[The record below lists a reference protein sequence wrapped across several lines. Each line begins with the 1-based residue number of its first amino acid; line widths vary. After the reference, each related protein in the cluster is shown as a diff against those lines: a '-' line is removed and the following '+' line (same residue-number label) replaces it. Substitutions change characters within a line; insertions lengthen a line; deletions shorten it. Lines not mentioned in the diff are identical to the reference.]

1 MEQNKKMYGEIF
13 KEREYRKLI
22 FATVINRFGDS
33 VDAIAFTWLVYQ
45 ITHSAAWSAIVFALN
60 TLPNVVVQPFAG
72 AIVEKMNK
80 KHVIIATHLLRA
92 VIITL
97 FALLYRAGLVNALV
111 MAIFTLVITTV
122 ESFNLPATSAFT
134 IQVVKKEHMTCGM
147 SLNSMLG
154 GAASLAGTG
163 AAGVIIATAG
173 VFAAMM
179 IDVVTFAVAAVLI
192 SAMKAGRAK
201 VTEVAR
207 NEASKTTSEAGETEN
222 KEQSKI
228 EFFLDG
234 FRYVASS
241 RVICNYGL
249 LAVALNFMLIPI
261 NALQAPIAGE
271 IFKMGGE
278 ILSIAGVFAAI
289 GGIAGSA
296 LVPILSQKLS
306 PLKMIMLG
314 TSLLGAGMLGIA
326 LGGVFVGNNIAC
338 YVDVA
343 ASFFI
348 MMVAASIIGG
358 TINIQFM
365 KNADPKY
372 IARAAAVMGACGTA
386 CMPVGSLLLSAVIT
400 KISTEVILVLC
411 VIFAIAIL
419 AILVFVKPQME
430 IEEGSLGI
438 KDEKVSAGLG
448 HQAGILG
455 NSIAEMKAL

>member
-1 MEQNKKMYGEIF
+1 MEQNRKMYGEII

-72 AIVEKMNK
+72 AIVEKMDK
-80 KHVIIATHLLRA
+80 KHVIVATHLFRA

-134 IQVVKKEHMTCGM
+134 MQVVKKEHMTCGM
-147 SLNSMLG
+147 SLNSMLSS
-154 GAASLAGTG
+154 AASLAGTG

-173 VFAAMM
+173 VSTAMM
-179 IDVVTFAVAAVLI
+179 IDVVTFAVAAALI
-192 SAMKAGRAK
+192 GAMKAGRAK
-201 VTEVAR
+201 VTEAAQ
-207 NEASKTTSEAGETEN
+207 NEASKITSATGETEN
-222 KEQSKI
+222 KIEQSKI

-261 NALQAPIAGE
+261 NALQAPIASE

-278 ILSIAGVFAAI
+278 ILSIAGAFAAI

-296 LVPILSQKLS
+296 LVPVLSQKLS

-314 TSLLGAGMLGIA
+314 TSLLGAGMLGMA
-326 LGGVFVGNNIAC
+326 CGGVFVGNNIAC

-348 MMVAASIIGG
+348 MMVAASTIGG

-372 IARAAAVMGACGTA
+372 IARAAAVMGACGEA
-386 CMPVGSLLLSAVIT
+386 CMPVGSLLLSAVVT
-400 KISTEVILVLC
+400 KVSTEAILVFC

-419 AILVFVKPQME
+419 AILVFAKPQME

-438 KDEKVSAGLG
+438 KNEKVSASLG
-448 HQAGILG
+448 
-455 NSIAEMKAL
+455 

>member
-1 MEQNKKMYGEIF
+1 MEQNRKRYGEII

-80 KHVIIATHLLRA
+80 KHVIVATHLLRA

-97 FALLYRAGLVNALV
+97 FVLLYRAGLVNALV

-134 IQVVKKEHMTCGM
+134 MQVVKKEHMTCGM
-147 SLNSMLG
+147 SLNSMLSS
-154 GAASLAGTG
+154 AASLAGTG

-173 VFAAMM
+173 VTTAMM
-179 IDVVTFAVAAVLI
+179 IDVVTFGVAAVLI

-201 VTEVAR
+201 VTEAAQ
-207 NEASKTTSEAGETEN
+207 NEASKTTSEAGKTEN
-222 KEQSKI
+222 KKEQSKI

-261 NALQAPIAGE
+261 NALQAPIASE

-278 ILSIAGVFAAI
+278 ILSIAGAFAAI

-296 LVPILSQKLS
+296 FVPVLSQKLS
-306 PLKMIMLG
+306 PLKMIMFG
-314 TSLLGAGMLGIA
+314 TSLLGAGMLGMA
-326 LGGVFVGNNIAC
+326 CGGVFVGNNIAC

-386 CMPVGSLLLSAVIT
+386 CMPLGSLLLSAVVT
-400 KISTEVILVLC
+400 KVSTGAILVFC

-438 KDEKVSAGLG
+438 KNEKVSASLG
-448 HQAGILG
+448 
-455 NSIAEMKAL
+455 

>member
-1 MEQNKKMYGEIF
+1 MEQNRKMYGEII
-13 KEREYRKLI
+13 KEHEYRKLI

-80 KHVIIATHLLRA
+80 KHVIVATHLLRA
-92 VIITL
+92 VIIIL
-97 FALLYRAGLVNALV
+97 FVLLYRAGLVNALV

-134 IQVVKKEHMTCGM
+134 MQVVKKEHMTCGM
-147 SLNSMLG
+147 SLNSMLSS
-154 GAASLAGTG
+154 AASLAGTG
-163 AAGVIIATAG
+163 AAGVIIAIAG
-173 VFAAMM
+173 VSTAMM
-179 IDVVTFAVAAVLI
+179 IDVVTFAVAAALI
-192 SAMKAGRAK
+192 SAMKARSVAI
-201 VTEVAR
+201 TEAAQ
-207 NEASKTTSEAGETEN
+207 NEASKTTSATGETEN
-222 KEQSKI
+222 KIEQSKI

-261 NALQAPIAGE
+261 NALQAPIASE
-271 IFKMGGE
+271 IFRMGGE
-278 ILSIAGVFAAI
+278 ILSIAGAFAAI

-296 LVPILSQKLS
+296 FVPVLSQKLS
-306 PLKMIMLG
+306 PLKMIMFG
-314 TSLLGAGMLGIA
+314 TSLLAAGMLGMA
-326 LGGVFVGNNIAC
+326 CGGVFAGNNIAC

-386 CMPVGSLLLSAVIT
+386 CMPVGSLLLSAVVT
-400 KISTEVILVLC
+400 KVSTEVILVFC

-430 IEEGSLGI
+430 LEEGSLGI
-438 KDEKVSAGLG
+438 KNEKVSANLV
-448 HQAGILG
+448 
-455 NSIAEMKAL
+455 

>member
-1 MEQNKKMYGEIF
+1 MEQNRKMYGEII

-80 KHVIIATHLLRA
+80 KHVIVATHLLRA

-97 FALLYRAGLVNALV
+97 FVLLYRAGLVNALV

-147 SLNSMLG
+147 SLNSMLSS
-154 GAASLAGTG
+154 AASLAGTG

-173 VFAAMM
+173 VSTAMM
-179 IDVVTFAVAAVLI
+179 IDVVTFGVAAVLI

-201 VTEVAR
+201 VTETAQ
-207 NEASKTTSEAGETEN
+207 NEASKTTSEAGEKEN
-222 KEQSKI
+222 KKEQSKI

-261 NALQAPIAGE
+261 NALQAPIASE

-278 ILSIAGVFAAI
+278 ILSIAGAFAAI

-296 LVPILSQKLS
+296 FVPVLSQKLS
-306 PLKMIMLG
+306 PLKMIMFG
-314 TSLLGAGMLGIA
+314 TSLLGAGMLGMA
-326 LGGVFVGNNIAC
+326 CGGVFVGNNIAC

-386 CMPVGSLLLSAVIT
+386 CMPVGSFLLSAVVT
-400 KISTEVILVLC
+400 KVSTEAILVFC

-419 AILVFVKPQME
+419 AILVFAKPQME

-438 KDEKVSAGLG
+438 KNEKVSASLG
-448 HQAGILG
+448 
-455 NSIAEMKAL
+455 

>member
-1 MEQNKKMYGEIF
+1 MKTCKEASDMEQNRKMYGEII

-72 AIVEKMNK
+72 AFVEKMDK
-80 KHVIIATHLLRA
+80 KHVIVATHLLRA

-97 FALLYRAGLVNALV
+97 FVLLYRAGLVNALV

-134 IQVVKKEHMTCGM
+134 MQVVKKEHMTCGM
-147 SLNSMLG
+147 SLNSMLSS
-154 GAASLAGTG
+154 AASLAGTG

-173 VFAAMM
+173 VSTAMM
-179 IDVVTFAVAAVLI
+179 IDVVTFAVAAALI
-192 SAMKAGRAK
+192 GAMKAGRAK
-201 VTEVAR
+201 VTEAAQ
-207 NEASKTTSEAGETEN
+207 NEASKTTSESRETEN
-222 KEQSKI
+222 KIEQSKI

-234 FRYVASS
+234 FRYVANS

-261 NALQAPIAGE
+261 NALQAPIASE

-278 ILSIAGVFAAI
+278 ILSIAGAFAAI

-296 LVPILSQKLS
+296 LVPVLSQKLS

-314 TSLLGAGMLGIA
+314 TSILGAGMLGMA
-326 LGGVFVGNNIAC
+326 CGGVFAGNNIAC

-348 MMVAASIIGG
+348 MMVAASTIGG

-372 IARAAAVMGACGTA
+372 IARAAAVMGACGEA
-386 CMPVGSLLLSAVIT
+386 CMPVGSLLLSAVVT
-400 KISTEVILVLC
+400 KVSTEVILVFC
-411 VIFAIAIL
+411 MIFAIAIL
-419 AILVFVKPQME
+419 AILVFAKPQME

-438 KDEKVSAGLG
+438 KNEKVSASLG
-448 HQAGILG
+448 
-455 NSIAEMKAL
+455 

>member
-1 MEQNKKMYGEIF
+1 MEQNRKMYGEII
-13 KEREYRKLI
+13 KEHEYRKLI

-80 KHVIIATHLLRA
+80 KHVIVATHLLRA

-134 IQVVKKEHMTCGM
+134 MQVVKKEHMTCGM
-147 SLNSMLG
+147 SLNSMLSS
-154 GAASLAGTG
+154 AASLAGTG

-173 VFAAMM
+173 VSAAMM
-179 IDVVTFAVAAVLI
+179 IDVVTFGVAAVLI
-192 SAMKAGRAK
+192 SAMKAGR
-201 VTEVAR
+201 VAINEAAQ

-222 KEQSKI
+222 KKEQSKI

-234 FRYVASS
+234 FRYVANS

-249 LAVALNFMLIPI
+249 LAVALNFILIPI
-261 NALQAPIAGE
+261 NALQAPIASE

-278 ILSIAGVFAAI
+278 ILSIAGAFAAI

-296 LVPILSQKLS
+296 FVPVLSQKLS
-306 PLKMIMLG
+306 PLKMIMFG
-314 TSLLGAGMLGIA
+314 TSLLGAGMLGMA
-326 LGGVFVGNNIAC
+326 CGGVFAGNNIAC

-386 CMPVGSLLLSAVIT
+386 CMPVGSLLLSAVVT
-400 KISTEVILVLC
+400 KVSTGAILVFC

-438 KDEKVSAGLG
+438 KNEKVSASLG
-448 HQAGILG
+448 
-455 NSIAEMKAL
+455 

>member
-1 MEQNKKMYGEIF
+1 MEQNRKMYGEII
-13 KEREYRKLI
+13 KEHEYRKLI

-134 IQVVKKEHMTCGM
+134 MQVVKKEHMTCGM
-147 SLNSMLG
+147 SLNSMLSS
-154 GAASLAGTG
+154 AASLAGTG

-173 VFAAMM
+173 VSTAMM
-179 IDVVTFAVAAVLI
+179 IDVVTFAVAAALI
-192 SAMKAGRAK
+192 GAMKAGRVAI
-201 VTEVAR
+201 TEAEQ
-207 NEASKTTSEAGETEN
+207 NEASKTTSATGETEN
-222 KEQSKI
+222 KIEQSKI

-261 NALQAPIAGE
+261 NALQAPIASE
-271 IFKMGGE
+271 IFRMGGE
-278 ILSIAGVFAAI
+278 ILSIAGAFAAI

-296 LVPILSQKLS
+296 FVPVLSQKLS
-306 PLKMIMLG
+306 PLKMIMFG
-314 TSLLGAGMLGIA
+314 TSLLAAGMLGMA
-326 LGGVFVGNNIAC
+326 CGGVFAGNNIAC

-386 CMPVGSLLLSAVIT
+386 CMPVGSLLLSAVVT
-400 KISTEVILVLC
+400 KVSTEVILVFC
-411 VIFAIAIL
+411 VIFTIAIL

-438 KDEKVSAGLG
+438 KNEKVSASLG
-448 HQAGILG
+448 
-455 NSIAEMKAL
+455 

>member
-1 MEQNKKMYGEIF
+1 MYGEII

-72 AIVEKMNK
+72 AIVEKMDK
-80 KHVIIATHLLRA
+80 KHVIVATHLLRA
-92 VIITL
+92 VIITS

-111 MAIFTLVITTV
+111 MVIFTLVITTV

-147 SLNSMLG
+147 SLNSMLSS
-154 GAASLAGTG
+154 AASLAGTG
-163 AAGVIIATAG
+163 TAGVIIATAG
-173 VFAAMM
+173 VTTAMM
-179 IDVVTFAVAAVLI
+179 IDVVTFGVAAVLI
-192 SAMKAGRAK
+192 SAMKAGRVAI
-201 VTEVAR
+201 TEAAQ

-222 KEQSKI
+222 KKEQSKI

-234 FRYVASS
+234 FRYVANS

-261 NALQAPIAGE
+261 NALQAPIASE

-278 ILSIAGVFAAI
+278 ILSIAGAFAAI

-296 LVPILSQKLS
+296 LVPVLSQKLS

-314 TSLLGAGMLGIA
+314 TATLGAGMLGIVC
-326 LGGVFVGNNIAC
+326 GGFFVGNSIAC

-348 MMVAASIIGG
+348 IMVAASTIGG

-365 KNADPKY
+365 KNADPQY

-386 CMPVGSLLLSAVIT
+386 CMPVGSILLSAVVA
-400 KISTEVILVLC
+400 KVSTESILIFCVIYAAT
-411 VIFAIAIL
+411 IFAIL
-419 AILVFVKPQME
+419 ALAKPQME

-438 KDEKVSAGLG
+438 KSEKFSA
-448 HQAGILG
+448 
-455 NSIAEMKAL
+455 SIG

>member
-1 MEQNKKMYGEIF
+1 MEQNKKMYGEII

-72 AIVEKMNK
+72 AIVEKMDK
-80 KHVIIATHLLRA
+80 KHVIVATHLLRA

-147 SLNSMLG
+147 SLNSMLSS
-154 GAASLAGTG
+154 AASLAGTG

-173 VFAAMM
+173 VSAAMM
-179 IDVVTFAVAAVLI
+179 IDVVTFGVAAVLI
-192 SAMKAGRAK
+192 SAMKAGRVAI
-201 VTEVAR
+201 TEAAQ
-207 NEASKTTSEAGETEN
+207 NEASKTTSKAGETEN
-222 KEQSKI
+222 KKEQSKI

-234 FRYVASS
+234 FRYVANS

-261 NALQAPIAGE
+261 NALQAPIASE

-278 ILSIAGVFAAI
+278 ILSIAGAFAAI

-296 LVPILSQKLS
+296 FVPVLSQKLS
-306 PLKMIMLG
+306 PLKMIMFG
-314 TSLLGAGMLGIA
+314 TSLLGAGMLGMA
-326 LGGVFVGNNIAC
+326 CGGVFVGNNIAC

-386 CMPVGSLLLSAVIT
+386 CMPVGSLLLSAVVT
-400 KISTEVILVLC
+400 KVSTGAILVFC

-438 KDEKVSAGLG
+438 KNEKVSASLG
-448 HQAGILG
+448 
-455 NSIAEMKAL
+455 

>member
-1 MEQNKKMYGEIF
+1 MEQNKKMYGEII

-45 ITHSAAWSAIVFALN
+45 ITHSAAWSAIIFALN

-72 AIVEKMNK
+72 AIVEKMDK
-80 KHVIIATHLLRA
+80 KHVIVATHLLRA
-92 VIITL
+92 VIITS

-111 MAIFTLVITTV
+111 MAIFTLLITTV

-134 IQVVKKEHMTCGM
+134 MQVVKKEHMTCGM
-147 SLNSMLG
+147 SLNSMLSS
-154 GAASLAGTG
+154 AASLAGTG

-173 VFAAMM
+173 VTTAMM
-179 IDVVTFAVAAVLI
+179 IDVVTFGVAAVLI
-192 SAMKAGRAK
+192 SAMKAGRVAI
-201 VTEVAR
+201 TEAAQ

-222 KEQSKI
+222 KKEQSKI

-234 FRYVASS
+234 FRYVANS

-261 NALQAPIAGE
+261 NALQAPIASE

-278 ILSIAGVFAAI
+278 ILSIAGAFAAI

-296 LVPILSQKLS
+296 LVPVLSQKLS

-314 TSLLGAGMLGIA
+314 TATLGAGMLGIA
-326 LGGVFVGNNIAC
+326 CGGFFVGNSIAC

-348 MMVAASIIGG
+348 MMVAASTIGG

-386 CMPVGSLLLSAVIT
+386 CMPVGSILLSAVVA
-400 KISTEVILVLC
+400 KVSTESILIFCVIYAAT
-411 VIFAIAIL
+411 IFAIL
-419 AILVFVKPQME
+419 ALVKPQME

-438 KDEKVSAGLG
+438 KGEKFSASLG
-448 HQAGILG
+448 
-455 NSIAEMKAL
+455 

>member
-1 MEQNKKMYGEIF
+1 MEQNKKMYGEII
-13 KEREYRKLI
+13 KECEYRKLI

-60 TLPNVVVQPFAG
+60 TLPNVVVQPFVG
-72 AIVEKMNK
+72 AIVEKMDK
-80 KHVIIATHLLRA
+80 KHVIVATHLLRA
-92 VIITL
+92 VIITS

-147 SLNSMLG
+147 SLNSMLSS
-154 GAASLAGTG
+154 AASLAGTG

-173 VFAAMM
+173 VTTAMM
-179 IDVVTFAVAAVLI
+179 IDVVTFGVAAVFI
-192 SAMKAGRAK
+192 SAMKAGRVAI
-201 VTEVAR
+201 TEAAQ

-222 KEQSKI
+222 KKEQSKI

-234 FRYVASS
+234 FRYVANS

-249 LAVALNFMLIPI
+249 LAVALNFMFIPI
-261 NALQAPIAGE
+261 NALQAPIASE

-278 ILSIAGVFAAI
+278 ILSIAGAFAAI
-289 GGIAGSA
+289 GGIAGSG
-296 LVPILSQKLS
+296 LVPVLSQKLS
-306 PLKMIMLG
+306 PLKMVMLG
-314 TSLLGAGMLGIA
+314 TLLLGAGMLGIA
-326 LGGVFVGNNIAC
+326 GGGIFVGNSIAC

-348 MMVAASIIGG
+348 MTVAASIIGG

-386 CMPVGSLLLSAVIT
+386 CMPVGSLLLSALVV
-400 KISTEVILVLC
+400 KVSTESILIFC
-411 VIFAIAIL
+411 VIFAASIL
-419 AILVFVKPQME
+419 AILVFAKPQME

-438 KDEKVSAGLG
+438 RNAKVSASLG
-448 HQAGILG
+448 
-455 NSIAEMKAL
+455 

>member
-1 MEQNKKMYGEIF
+1 MEQNKKMYGEII

-80 KHVIIATHLLRA
+80 KHVIVATHLLRA

-134 IQVVKKEHMTCGM
+134 MQVVKKEHMTCGM
-147 SLNSMLG
+147 SLNSMLSS
-154 GAASLAGTG
+154 AASLAGTG

-179 IDVVTFAVAAVLI
+179 IDVVTFGVAAVLI
-192 SAMKAGRAK
+192 SAMKAGRVK
-201 VTEVAR
+201 VTEAVQ

-222 KEQSKI
+222 KKEQSKI

-234 FRYVASS
+234 FRYVANS

-261 NALQAPIAGE
+261 NALQAPIASE

-278 ILSIAGVFAAI
+278 ILSIAGAFAAI

-296 LVPILSQKLS
+296 LVPVLSQKLS

-314 TSLLGAGMLGIA
+314 TSLLGAGMLGMA
-326 LGGVFVGNNIAC
+326 CGGVFVGNNIAC

-386 CMPVGSLLLSAVIT
+386 CMPVGSLLLSAVVT
-400 KISTEVILVLC
+400 KVSTGAILVFC

-438 KDEKVSAGLG
+438 KNEKVSASLG
-448 HQAGILG
+448 
-455 NSIAEMKAL
+455 

>member
-1 MEQNKKMYGEIF
+1 MEQNRKMYGEII

-72 AIVEKMNK
+72 AIVEKMDK
-80 KHVIIATHLLRA
+80 KHVIVATHLLRA

-111 MAIFTLVITTV
+111 MATFTLVITTV

-134 IQVVKKEHMTCGM
+134 MQVVKKEHMTCGM
-147 SLNSMLG
+147 SLNSMLSS
-154 GAASLAGTG
+154 AASLAGTG

-173 VFAAMM
+173 VTTAMM
-179 IDVVTFAVAAVLI
+179 IDVVTFGVAAVLI
-192 SAMKAGRAK
+192 SAMKAGRVAI
-201 VTEVAR
+201 TEAAQ
-207 NEASKTTSEAGETEN
+207 NEASKTTSEVGKTEN
-222 KEQSKI
+222 KKEQSKI

-234 FRYVASS
+234 FRYVANS

-261 NALQAPIAGE
+261 NALQAPIASE

-278 ILSIAGVFAAI
+278 ILSIAGAFAAI

-296 LVPILSQKLS
+296 LVPVLSQKLS

-314 TSLLGAGMLGIA
+314 TSLLGAGMLGMA
-326 LGGVFVGNNIAC
+326 CGGVFVGNNIAC

-343 ASFFI
+343 ASFFV

-386 CMPVGSLLLSAVIT
+386 CMPVGSLLLSAVVT
-400 KISTEVILVLC
+400 KVSTGAILVFC

-438 KDEKVSAGLG
+438 KNEKVSANLV
-448 HQAGILG
+448 
-455 NSIAEMKAL
+455 

>member
-1 MEQNKKMYGEIF
+1 MEQNRKMYGEII

-72 AIVEKMNK
+72 AIVEKMDK
-80 KHVIIATHLLRA
+80 KHVIVATHLLRA

-147 SLNSMLG
+147 SLNSMLSS
-154 GAASLAGTG
+154 AASLAGTG

-173 VFAAMM
+173 VTTAMM
-179 IDVVTFAVAAVLI
+179 IDVVTFGVAAVLI
-192 SAMKAGRAK
+192 SAMKAGRVAI
-201 VTEVAR
+201 TEAAQ

-222 KEQSKI
+222 KKEQSKI

-234 FRYVASS
+234 FRYVANS

-261 NALQAPIAGE
+261 NALQAPIASE

-278 ILSIAGVFAAI
+278 ILSIAGAFAAI

-296 LVPILSQKLS
+296 LVPVLSQKLS

-314 TSLLGAGMLGIA
+314 TSLLGAGMLGMA
-326 LGGVFVGNNIAC
+326 CGGVFVGNNIAC

-343 ASFFI
+343 ASFFV

-386 CMPVGSLLLSAVIT
+386 CMPVGSLLLSAVVT
-400 KISTEVILVLC
+400 KVSTGAILVFC

-438 KDEKVSAGLG
+438 KNEKVSASLG
-448 HQAGILG
+448 
-455 NSIAEMKAL
+455 

>member
-1 MEQNKKMYGEIF
+1 MKQNKKMYGEIF
-13 KEREYRKLI
+13 KESEYRKLI

-80 KHVIIATHLLRA
+80 KHVIVATHILRA

-97 FALLYRAGLVNALV
+97 FALLYKAGIANALI

-122 ESFNLPATSAFT
+122 ESFNLPATTAFT

-147 SLNSMLG
+147 SLNSMLSS
-154 GAASLAGTG
+154 AASLAGTG
-163 AAGVIIATAG
+163 AAGVIIATTG
-173 VFAAMM
+173 VTSAMM
-179 IDVVTFAVAAVLI
+179 IDVATFAVAAVLI
-192 SAMKAGRAK
+192 GAMKAGKAAQK
-201 VTEVAR
+201 ELEKTALQNEPQNASSQ
-207 NEASKTTSEAGETEN
+207 NEAPESAPEN
-222 KEQSKI
+222 KASANAKEQSKL

-234 FRYVASS
+234 FKYVASS

-261 NALQAPIAGE
+261 NALQAPIASE

-278 ILSIAGVFAAI
+278 ILSIAGAFAAI

-296 LVPILSQKLS
+296 LVPVLSQKLS

-314 TSLLGAGMLGIA
+314 TAMLGLGMLGIA
-326 LGGVFVGNNIAC
+326 CGGFFVGNSITC
-338 YVDVA
+338 YIDVA
-343 ASFFI
+343 VSFFI
-348 MMVAASIIGG
+348 MMVAASTIGG

-372 IARAAAVMGACGTA
+372 IARAAAVMGACSAA
-386 CMPVGSLLLSAVIT
+386 CMPVGSLLLSALVT
-400 KISTEVILVLC
+400 YVTTESILIFC
-411 VIFAIAIL
+411 VIFAAAVFAVL
-419 AILVFVKPQME
+419 ALAKPQME

-438 KDEKVSAGLG
+438 KNEKLSANVG
-448 HQAGILG
+448 
-455 NSIAEMKAL
+455 

>member
-1 MEQNKKMYGEIF
+1 MEQNRKMYGEII
-13 KEREYRKLI
+13 KEHEYRKLI

-33 VDAIAFTWLVYQ
+33 VEAIAFTWLVYQ

-80 KHVIIATHLLRA
+80 KYVIVATHLLRA

-134 IQVVKKEHMTCGM
+134 MQVVKKEHMTCGM
-147 SLNSMLG
+147 SLNSMLSS
-154 GAASLAGTG
+154 AASLAGTG
-163 AAGVIIATAG
+163 AAGMIIATAG
-173 VFAAMM
+173 VSTAMM
-179 IDVVTFAVAAVLI
+179 IDVVTFAVAAALI
-192 SAMKAGRAK
+192 GAMKAGRVAI
-201 VTEVAR
+201 TEAAQ
-207 NEASKTTSEAGETEN
+207 NEASKTTSATGETEN
-222 KEQSKI
+222 KIEQSKI

-261 NALQAPIAGE
+261 NALQAPIASE
-271 IFKMGGE
+271 IFRMGGE
-278 ILSIAGVFAAI
+278 ILSIAGAFAAI

-296 LVPILSQKLS
+296 FIPVLSQKLS
-306 PLKMIMLG
+306 PLKMIMFG
-314 TSLLGAGMLGIA
+314 TSLLATGMFCMA
-326 LGGVFVGNNIAC
+326 CGGVFAGNNIAC

-386 CMPVGSLLLSAVIT
+386 CMPVGSLLLSAVVT
-400 KISTEVILVLC
+400 KVSTEAILVFC
-411 VIFAIAIL
+411 VIFTIAIL
-419 AILVFVKPQME
+419 VILVFVKPQME
-430 IEEGSLGI
+430 LEEGSLGI
-438 KDEKVSAGLG
+438 KNEKVSA
-448 HQAGILG
+448 
-455 NSIAEMKAL
+455 NVV

>member
-1 MEQNKKMYGEIF
+1 MKTSKEASDMEQNKKMYGEIF

-45 ITHSAAWSAIVFALN
+45 ITHSAMWSAIVFALN

-80 KHVIIATHLLRA
+80 KHVIVATHLLRA
-92 VIITL
+92 VIITA
-97 FALLYRAGLVNALV
+97 FALLYRAGLVNAV
-111 MAIFTLVITTV
+111 IMAIFTLIITTV

-134 IQVVKKEHMTCGM
+134 MQVVKKEHMTCGM
-147 SLNSMLG
+147 SLNSMLSS
-154 GAASLAGTG
+154 AASLAGTG
-163 AAGVIIATAG
+163 AAGVIIATTG
-173 VFAAMM
+173 VSTAMM
-179 IDVVTFAVAAVLI
+179 IDVATFAIAAVLI
-192 SAMKAGRAK
+192 GALKAGRAAST
-201 VTEVAR
+201 TE
-207 NEASKTTSEAGETEN
+207 ETEGK
-222 KEQSKI
+222 KEQSKL

-234 FRYVASS
+234 FKYVASS

-261 NALQAPIAGE
+261 NALQAPIASE
-271 IFKMGGE
+271 IFNMGGE
-278 ILSIAGVFAAI
+278 ILSIAGAFAAI

-296 LVPILSQKLS
+296 LIPVLSQKLS

-326 LGGVFVGNNIAC
+326 CGGFFAGNVIAC

-348 MMVAASIIGG
+348 MMVAASTIGG

-386 CMPVGSLLLSAVIT
+386 CMPVGSFLLSALVARV
-400 KISTEVILVLC
+400 STESILIFC
-411 VIFAIAIL
+411 VIFAAAIFAVL
-419 AILVFVKPQME
+419 AVAKPQME
-430 IEEGSLGI
+430 IEEGSLGV
-438 KDEKVSAGLG
+438 KNEKLSASVG
-448 HQAGILG
+448 
-455 NSIAEMKAL
+455 

>member
-1 MEQNKKMYGEIF
+1 MEQNRKMYGEII
-13 KEREYRKLI
+13 KEHEYRKLI

-72 AIVEKMNK
+72 AIVEKMDK
-80 KHVIIATHLLRA
+80 KHVIVATHLLRA

-134 IQVVKKEHMTCGM
+134 MQVVKKEHMTCGM
-147 SLNSMLG
+147 SLNSMLSS
-154 GAASLAGTG
+154 AASLAGTG

-173 VFAAMM
+173 VTTAMM
-179 IDVVTFAVAAVLI
+179 IDVVTFAVAAALI
-192 SAMKAGRAK
+192 GAMKAGRVAI
-201 VTEVAR
+201 TEAAQ
-207 NEASKTTSEAGETEN
+207 NEVSKTTSEAGETEN
-222 KEQSKI
+222 KKEQNKI

-261 NALQAPIAGE
+261 NALQAPIASE

-278 ILSIAGVFAAI
+278 ILSIAGAFAAI

-296 LVPILSQKLS
+296 FVPVLSQKLS
-306 PLKMIMLG
+306 PLKMIMFG
-314 TSLLGAGMLGIA
+314 TSLLGAGMLGMA
-326 LGGVFVGNNIAC
+326 CGGVFVGNNIAC

-386 CMPVGSLLLSAVIT
+386 CMPVGSLLLSAVVT
-400 KISTEVILVLC
+400 KVSTGAILVFC

-438 KDEKVSAGLG
+438 KNEKVSASLG
-448 HQAGILG
+448 
-455 NSIAEMKAL
+455 

>member
-80 KHVIIATHLLRA
+80 KHVIVATHLLRA

-97 FALLYRAGLVNALV
+97 FVLLYRAGLVNALV

-147 SLNSMLG
+147 SLNSMLSS
-154 GAASLAGTG
+154 AASLAGTG

-173 VFAAMM
+173 VSAAMM
-179 IDVVTFAVAAVLI
+179 IDVVTFVVAAVLI

-201 VTEVAR
+201 VIEEAQ
-207 NEASKTTSEAGETEN
+207 NEASKTKSATGETEN
-222 KEQSKI
+222 KKEQSKI

-261 NALQAPIAGE
+261 NALQAPIASE

-278 ILSIAGVFAAI
+278 ILSIAGAFAAI

-296 LVPILSQKLS
+296 FVPVLSQKLS
-306 PLKMIMLG
+306 PLKIIMFG
-314 TSLLGAGMLGIA
+314 TSLLGAGMLGMA
-326 LGGVFVGNNIAC
+326 CGGVFVGNNIAC

-386 CMPVGSLLLSAVIT
+386 CMPVGSLLLSAVVT
-400 KISTEVILVLC
+400 KVSTGAILVFC

-438 KDEKVSAGLG
+438 KNEKVSANLV
-448 HQAGILG
+448 
-455 NSIAEMKAL
+455 

>member
-1 MEQNKKMYGEIF
+1 MEQNRKMYGEII

-80 KHVIIATHLLRA
+80 KHVIVATHLLRA

-122 ESFNLPATSAFT
+122 ESFNLPASSAFT
-134 IQVVKKEHMTCGM
+134 MQVVKKEHMTCGM
-147 SLNSMLG
+147 SLNSMLSS
-154 GAASLAGTG
+154 AASLAGTG

-173 VFAAMM
+173 VSAAMM
-179 IDVVTFAVAAVLI
+179 IDVVTFAVAAALI
-192 SAMKAGRAK
+192 GAMKAGRAK
-201 VTEVAR
+201 VTKAAQ
-207 NEASKTTSEAGETEN
+207 NEASKTTSEARETEN
-222 KEQSKI
+222 KIEQSKI
-228 EFFLDG
+228 KFFLDG

-261 NALQAPIAGE
+261 NALQAPIASE

-278 ILSIAGVFAAI
+278 ILSIAGAFAAI

-296 LVPILSQKLS
+296 LVPVLSQKLS

-314 TSLLGAGMLGIA
+314 TSLLGAGMLGMA
-326 LGGVFVGNNIAC
+326 CGGVFAGNNIAC

-386 CMPVGSLLLSAVIT
+386 CMPVGSLLLSAVVT
-400 KISTEVILVLC
+400 KVSTEAILVFC

-419 AILVFVKPQME
+419 AILVFAKPQME

-438 KDEKVSAGLG
+438 KNEKVSASLG
-448 HQAGILG
+448 
-455 NSIAEMKAL
+455 

>member
-1 MEQNKKMYGEIF
+1 MEQNRKMYGEII
-13 KEREYRKLI
+13 KEHEYRKLI
-22 FATVINRFGDS
+22 FSTVINRFGDS

-80 KHVIIATHLLRA
+80 KHVIVATHLLRA

-97 FALLYRAGLVNALV
+97 FALLYRAGLMNALV

-134 IQVVKKEHMTCGM
+134 MQVVKKEHMTCGM
-147 SLNSMLG
+147 SLNSMLSS
-154 GAASLAGTG
+154 AASLAGTG

-173 VFAAMM
+173 VSAAMM
-179 IDVVTFAVAAVLI
+179 IDVVTFGVAAVLI

-201 VTEVAR
+201 VTEAAK

-222 KEQSKI
+222 KKEQNKI

-261 NALQAPIAGE
+261 NALQAPIASE

-278 ILSIAGVFAAI
+278 ILSIAGAFAAI

-296 LVPILSQKLS
+296 FVPVLSQKLS
-306 PLKMIMLG
+306 PLKMIMFG
-314 TSLLGAGMLGIA
+314 TSLLGAGMLGMA
-326 LGGVFVGNNIAC
+326 CGGVFVGNNIAC

-365 KNADPKY
+365 KNADPEY
-372 IARAAAVMGACGTA
+372 IARAAAVMGACGAA
-386 CMPVGSLLLSAVIT
+386 CMPVGSLLLSAVVT
-400 KISTEVILVLC
+400 KVSTGAILVFC

-438 KDEKVSAGLG
+438 KNEKVSASLG
-448 HQAGILG
+448 
-455 NSIAEMKAL
+455 

>member
-1 MEQNKKMYGEIF
+1 MEQNRKMYGEII

-22 FATVINRFGDS
+22 FGTVINRFGDS

-72 AIVEKMNK
+72 AIVEKMDK
-80 KHVIIATHLLRA
+80 KHVIVATHLLRA

-147 SLNSMLG
+147 SLNSMLSS
-154 GAASLAGTG
+154 AASLAGTG

-173 VFAAMM
+173 VTTAMM
-179 IDVVTFAVAAVLI
+179 IDVVTFGVAAVLI
-192 SAMKAGRAK
+192 SAMKAGRVAI
-201 VTEVAR
+201 TEAAQ

-222 KEQSKI
+222 KKEQSKI

-234 FRYVASS
+234 FRYVANS
-241 RVICNYGL
+241 RVICNYGV

-261 NALQAPIAGE
+261 NALQAPIASE

-278 ILSIAGVFAAI
+278 ILSIAGAFAAI

-296 LVPILSQKLS
+296 LVPVLSQKLS

-314 TSLLGAGMLGIA
+314 TSLLGAGMLGMA
-326 LGGVFVGNNIAC
+326 CGGVFVGNNIAC

-343 ASFFI
+343 ASFFV

-386 CMPVGSLLLSAVIT
+386 CMPVGSLLLSAVVT
-400 KISTEVILVLC
+400 KVSTGAILVFC

-438 KDEKVSAGLG
+438 KNEKVSANLV
-448 HQAGILG
+448 
-455 NSIAEMKAL
+455 

>member
-1 MEQNKKMYGEIF
+1 MEQNRKMYGEII

-72 AIVEKMNK
+72 AIVEKMDK
-80 KHVIIATHLLRA
+80 KHVIVATHLLRA

-134 IQVVKKEHMTCGM
+134 MQVVKKEHMTCGM
-147 SLNSMLG
+147 SLNSMLSS
-154 GAASLAGTG
+154 AASLAGTG

-173 VFAAMM
+173 VTTAMM
-179 IDVVTFAVAAVLI
+179 IDVVTFGVAAVLI

-201 VTEVAR
+201 VTEAAK

-222 KEQSKI
+222 KKEQNKI

-261 NALQAPIAGE
+261 NALQAPIASE

-278 ILSIAGVFAAI
+278 ILSIAGAFAAI

-296 LVPILSQKLS
+296 LVPVLSQKLS

-314 TSLLGAGMLGIA
+314 TSLLGAGMLGMA
-326 LGGVFVGNNIAC
+326 CGGVLAGNNIAC

-348 MMVAASIIGG
+348 MMVAASTIGG

-386 CMPVGSLLLSAVIT
+386 CMPVGSLLLSAVVT
-400 KISTEVILVLC
+400 KVSTGAILVFC

-438 KDEKVSAGLG
+438 KNEKVSANLV
-448 HQAGILG
+448 
-455 NSIAEMKAL
+455 

>member
-80 KHVIIATHLLRA
+80 KHVIVATHILRA
-92 VIITL
+92 GIITL
-97 FALLYRAGLVNALV
+97 FALLYRAGYVNALV
-111 MAIFTLVITTV
+111 MAIFTLIITTV

-134 IQVVKKEHMTCGM
+134 MQVVKKEHMTCGM
-147 SLNSMLG
+147 SLNSMLSS
-154 GAASLAGTG
+154 AASLAGTG

-173 VFAAMM
+173 VSTAMM
-179 IDVVTFAVAAVLI
+179 IDVATFVVAAVLI
-192 SAMKAGRAK
+192 GAMKAGLAVQK
-201 VTEVAR
+201 EVA
-207 NEASKTTSEAGETEN
+207 EASNQKNASEDK
-222 KEQSKI
+222 KEQSKL

-234 FRYVASS
+234 FKYVASS

-261 NALQAPIAGE
+261 NALQAPIASE
-271 IFKMGGE
+271 IFRMGGE
-278 ILSIAGVFAAI
+278 ILSIAGAFAAI

-296 LVPILSQKLS
+296 LVPVLSQKLS

-314 TSLLGAGMLGIA
+314 TAALGVGMLGIA
-326 LGGVFVGNNIAC
+326 CGGFFVGISYAC

-343 ASFFI
+343 TSFFI

-372 IARAAAVMGACGTA
+372 IARAAAVMGACGAA
-386 CMPVGSLLLSAVIT
+386 CMPVGSILLSAVVA
-400 KISTEVILVLC
+400 KVSTESILIFC
-411 VIFAIAIL
+411 VIFAAAIFAVL
-419 AILVFVKPQME
+419 ALVKPQME

-438 KDEKVSAGLG
+438 KNEKFSA
-448 HQAGILG
+448 
-455 NSIAEMKAL
+455 SIG

>member
-1 MEQNKKMYGEIF
+1 MEQNRKMYGEII

-72 AIVEKMNK
+72 AIVEKMDK
-80 KHVIIATHLLRA
+80 KHVIVATHLLRA

-147 SLNSMLG
+147 SLNSMLSS
-154 GAASLAGTG
+154 AASLAGTG

-173 VFAAMM
+173 VSAAMM
-179 IDVVTFAVAAVLI
+179 IDVVTFGVAAVLI

-201 VTEVAR
+201 VTEATQ
-207 NEASKTTSEAGETEN
+207 NEVSKTKSATGETEN
-222 KEQSKI
+222 KKEQSKI

-261 NALQAPIAGE
+261 NALQAPIASE

-278 ILSIAGVFAAI
+278 ILSIAAFAAI

-296 LVPILSQKLS
+296 FVPVLSQKLS
-306 PLKMIMLG
+306 PLKMIMFG
-314 TSLLGAGMLGIA
+314 TSLLGAGMLGMA
-326 LGGVFVGNNIAC
+326 CGGVFVGNNIAC

-348 MMVAASIIGG
+348 LMVAASIIGG

-386 CMPVGSLLLSAVIT
+386 CMPVGSLLLSAVVT
-400 KISTEVILVLC
+400 KVSTGVILVFC

-438 KDEKVSAGLG
+438 KNEKVSASLG
-448 HQAGILG
+448 
-455 NSIAEMKAL
+455 

>member
-1 MEQNKKMYGEIF
+1 MEQNRKMYGEII

-80 KHVIIATHLLRA
+80 KHVIVATHLLRA

-97 FALLYRAGLVNALV
+97 FVLLYRAGLVNALV

-147 SLNSMLG
+147 SLNSMLSS
-154 GAASLAGTG
+154 AASLAGTG

-173 VFAAMM
+173 VSAAMM
-179 IDVVTFAVAAVLI
+179 IDVVTFGVAAVLI

-201 VTEVAR
+201 VTETAQ
-207 NEASKTTSEAGETEN
+207 NEASKTTSEAGEKEN
-222 KEQSKI
+222 KKEQSKI

-261 NALQAPIAGE
+261 NALQAPIASE

-278 ILSIAGVFAAI
+278 ILSIAGAFAAI

-296 LVPILSQKLS
+296 FVPVLSQKLS
-306 PLKMIMLG
+306 PLKMIMFG
-314 TSLLGAGMLGIA
+314 TSLLGAGMLGMA
-326 LGGVFVGNNIAC
+326 CGGVFVGNNIAC

-386 CMPVGSLLLSAVIT
+386 CMPVGSLLLSAVVT
-400 KISTEVILVLC
+400 KVSTEAILVFC
-411 VIFAIAIL
+411 VIFAITIL
-419 AILVFVKPQME
+419 AILVFAKPQME

-438 KDEKVSAGLG
+438 KNEKVSASLG
-448 HQAGILG
+448 
-455 NSIAEMKAL
+455 

>member
-1 MEQNKKMYGEIF
+1 MEQNRKMYGEII

-80 KHVIIATHLLRA
+80 KHVIVATHLLRA

-134 IQVVKKEHMTCGM
+134 MQVVKKEHMTCGM
-147 SLNSMLG
+147 SLNSMLSS
-154 GAASLAGTG
+154 AASLAGTG
-163 AAGVIIATAG
+163 AAGIIIATAG
-173 VFAAMM
+173 VSTAMM
-179 IDVVTFAVAAVLI
+179 IDVVTFAVAAALVG
-192 SAMKAGRAK
+192 AMNAGRVAI
-201 VTEVAR
+201 TEAAQ
-207 NEASKTTSEAGETEN
+207 NEASKTTSATGETEN
-222 KEQSKI
+222 KIEQSKI

-261 NALQAPIAGE
+261 NALQAPIASE

-278 ILSIAGVFAAI
+278 ILSIAGAFAAI

-296 LVPILSQKLS
+296 FVPVLSQKLS
-306 PLKMIMLG
+306 PLKMIMFG
-314 TSLLGAGMLGIA
+314 TSLLAAGMLGMA
-326 LGGVFVGNNIAC
+326 CGGVFAGNNIAC

-386 CMPVGSLLLSAVIT
+386 CMPVGSLLLSAVVT
-400 KISTEVILVLC
+400 KVSTEVILVFC
-411 VIFAIAIL
+411 VIFTIAIL

-430 IEEGSLGI
+430 IEEGSIGI
-438 KDEKVSAGLG
+438 KNEKVSANLV
-448 HQAGILG
+448 
-455 NSIAEMKAL
+455 

>member
-1 MEQNKKMYGEIF
+1 MEQNRKMYGEII
-13 KEREYRKLI
+13 KEHEYRKLI

-80 KHVIIATHLLRA
+80 KHVIVATHLLRA

-134 IQVVKKEHMTCGM
+134 MQVVKKEHMTCGM
-147 SLNSMLG
+147 SLNSMLSS
-154 GAASLAGTG
+154 AASLAGTG
-163 AAGVIIATAG
+163 AAGMIIATAG
-173 VFAAMM
+173 VSTAMM
-179 IDVVTFAVAAVLI
+179 IDVVTFAVAAALI
-192 SAMKAGRAK
+192 GAMKAGRVAI
-201 VTEVAR
+201 TEAAQ
-207 NEASKTTSEAGETEN
+207 NEASKTTSATGETEN
-222 KEQSKI
+222 KIEQSKI

-261 NALQAPIAGE
+261 NALQAPIASE

-278 ILSIAGVFAAI
+278 ILSIAGAFAAI

-296 LVPILSQKLS
+296 FVPVLSQKLS
-306 PLKMIMLG
+306 PLKMIMFG
-314 TSLLGAGMLGIA
+314 TSLLAAGMLGMA
-326 LGGVFVGNNIAC
+326 CGGVFAGNNIAC

-386 CMPVGSLLLSAVIT
+386 CMPVGSLLLSAVVT
-400 KISTEVILVLC
+400 KVSTEVILVFC

-438 KDEKVSAGLG
+438 KNEKVSASLG
-448 HQAGILG
+448 
-455 NSIAEMKAL
+455 

>member
-1 MEQNKKMYGEIF
+1 MEQNKKMYGEII

-80 KHVIIATHLLRA
+80 KHVIVATHLLRA

-147 SLNSMLG
+147 SLNSMLSS
-154 GAASLAGTG
+154 AASLAGTG

-173 VFAAMM
+173 VSAAMM
-179 IDVVTFAVAAVLI
+179 IDVVTFGVAAVLI

-201 VTEVAR
+201 VTKAAQ

-222 KEQSKI
+222 KKEQSKI

-261 NALQAPIAGE
+261 NALQAPIASE

-278 ILSIAGVFAAI
+278 ILSIAGAFAAI

-296 LVPILSQKLS
+296 FVPVLSQKLS
-306 PLKMIMLG
+306 PLKMIMFG
-314 TSLLGAGMLGIA
+314 TSLLGAGMLGMA
-326 LGGVFVGNNIAC
+326 CGGVFGGNNIAC

-343 ASFFI
+343 ASFFV

-386 CMPVGSLLLSAVIT
+386 CMPVGSLLLSAVVT
-400 KISTEVILVLC
+400 KVSTGAILVFC

-438 KDEKVSAGLG
+438 KNEKVSA
-448 HQAGILG
+448 
-455 NSIAEMKAL
+455 SIG

>member
-1 MEQNKKMYGEIF
+1 MEQNRKMYGEII

-72 AIVEKMNK
+72 AIVEKMDK
-80 KHVIIATHLLRA
+80 KHVIVATHLLRA

-147 SLNSMLG
+147 SLNSMLSR
-154 GAASLAGTG
+154 AASLAGTG

-173 VFAAMM
+173 ASTAMM
-179 IDVVTFAVAAVLI
+179 IDVATFAVAAVFI
-192 SAMKAGRAK
+192 GAMKAGRAAINDETQDDTTQLK
-201 VTEVAR
+201 AHEVA
-207 NEASKTTSEAGETEN
+207 SLTGKTEN
-222 KEQSKI
+222 KKEQSKL

-234 FRYVASS
+234 FRYVANS

-261 NALQAPIAGE
+261 NALQAPIASE

-278 ILSIAGVFAAI
+278 ILSIAGAFAAI

-296 LVPILSQKLS
+296 LVPVLSQKLS

-314 TSLLGAGMLGIA
+314 TSLLGAGMLGMSC
-326 LGGVFVGNNIAC
+326 GGVFVGNNIAC

-343 ASFFI
+343 ASFFV

-386 CMPVGSLLLSAVIT
+386 CMPVGSLLLSAVVT
-400 KISTEVILVLC
+400 KVSTGAILVFC

-438 KDEKVSAGLG
+438 KNEKVSASLG
-448 HQAGILG
+448 
-455 NSIAEMKAL
+455 

>member
-1 MEQNKKMYGEIF
+1 MKTSKEASDMEQNRKRYGEII

-80 KHVIIATHLLRA
+80 KHVIVATHLLRA

-97 FALLYRAGLVNALV
+97 FVLLYRAGLVNALV

-134 IQVVKKEHMTCGM
+134 MQVVKKEHMTCGM
-147 SLNSMLG
+147 SLNSMLSS
-154 GAASLAGTG
+154 AASLAGTG

-173 VFAAMM
+173 VSAAMM
-179 IDVVTFAVAAVLI
+179 IDVVTFGVAAVLI

-201 VTEVAR
+201 VTEAAQ
-207 NEASKTTSEAGETEN
+207 NEASKTTSEAGKTEN
-222 KEQSKI
+222 KKEQSKI

-261 NALQAPIAGE
+261 NALQAPIASE

-278 ILSIAGVFAAI
+278 ILSIAGAFAAI

-296 LVPILSQKLS
+296 FVPVLSQKLS
-306 PLKMIMLG
+306 PLKMIMFG
-314 TSLLGAGMLGIA
+314 TSLLGAGMLGMA
-326 LGGVFVGNNIAC
+326 CGGVFVGNNIAC

-386 CMPVGSLLLSAVIT
+386 CMPVGSLLLSAVVT
-400 KISTEVILVLC
+400 KVSTGAILVFC

-438 KDEKVSAGLG
+438 KNEKVSASLG
-448 HQAGILG
+448 
-455 NSIAEMKAL
+455 

>member
-1 MEQNKKMYGEIF
+1 MEQNRKMYGEII
-13 KEREYRKLI
+13 KEHEYRKLI

-80 KHVIIATHLLRA
+80 KHVIVATHLLRA

-134 IQVVKKEHMTCGM
+134 MQVVKKEHMTCGM
-147 SLNSMLG
+147 SLNSMLSS
-154 GAASLAGTG
+154 AASLAGTG

-173 VFAAMM
+173 VTTAMM
-179 IDVVTFAVAAVLI
+179 IDVVTFAVAAALI
-192 SAMKAGRAK
+192 GAMKAGRVAI
-201 VTEVAR
+201 TEAAQ
-207 NEASKTTSEAGETEN
+207 NEVSKTTSEAGETEN
-222 KEQSKI
+222 KKEQNKI

-261 NALQAPIAGE
+261 TALQAPIASE

-278 ILSIAGVFAAI
+278 ILSIAGAFAAI

-296 LVPILSQKLS
+296 FVPVLSQKLS
-306 PLKMIMLG
+306 PLKMIMFG
-314 TSLLGAGMLGIA
+314 TSLLGAGMLGMA
-326 LGGVFVGNNIAC
+326 CGGVFVGNNIAC

-386 CMPVGSLLLSAVIT
+386 CMPVGSLLLSAVVT
-400 KISTEVILVLC
+400 KVSTGAILVFC

-438 KDEKVSAGLG
+438 KNEKVSVSLG
-448 HQAGILG
+448 
-455 NSIAEMKAL
+455 

>member
-1 MEQNKKMYGEIF
+1 MEQNRKMYGEII
-13 KEREYRKLI
+13 KEHEYRKLI

-80 KHVIIATHLLRA
+80 KYVIVATHLLRA
-92 VIITL
+92 VIIVL
-97 FALLYRAGLVNALV
+97 FVLLYRAGLVNAPV

-134 IQVVKKEHMTCGM
+134 MQVVKKEHMTCGM
-147 SLNSMLG
+147 SLNSMLSS
-154 GAASLAGTG
+154 AASLAGTG

-173 VFAAMM
+173 VSTAMM
-179 IDVVTFAVAAVLI
+179 IDVVTFAVAAALI
-192 SAMKAGRAK
+192 GAMKVGRVAI
-201 VTEVAR
+201 TEAAQ
-207 NEASKTTSEAGETEN
+207 NEASKTTFATGETEN
-222 KEQSKI
+222 KIEQSKI

-261 NALQAPIAGE
+261 NALQAPIASE
-271 IFKMGGE
+271 IFRMGGE
-278 ILSIAGVFAAI
+278 ILSIAGAFSAV

-296 LVPILSQKLS
+296 FVPVLSQKLS
-306 PLKMIMLG
+306 PLKMIMFG
-314 TSLLGAGMLGIA
+314 TSLLAAGMLGMA
-326 LGGVFVGNNIAC
+326 CGGVFAGNNIAC

-365 KNADPKY
+365 KNADPQY

-386 CMPVGSLLLSAVIT
+386 CMPVGSLILSAVVT
-400 KISTEVILVLC
+400 KVSTEVILVFC
-411 VIFAIAIL
+411 VIFAIAVL

-430 IEEGSLGI
+430 IEEGSIGI
-438 KDEKVSAGLG
+438 KNEKLSANLV
-448 HQAGILG
+448 
-455 NSIAEMKAL
+455 

>member
-1 MEQNKKMYGEIF
+1 
-13 KEREYRKLI
+13 
-22 FATVINRFGDS
+22 ATVINRFGDS

-72 AIVEKMNK
+72 AIVEKMDK
-80 KHVIIATHLLRA
+80 KHVIVATHLLRA

-97 FALLYRAGLVNALV
+97 FALLYRAGLVNAPV

-134 IQVVKKEHMTCGM
+134 MQVVKKEHMTCGM
-147 SLNSMLG
+147 SLNSMLSS
-154 GAASLAGTG
+154 AASLAGTG
-163 AAGVIIATAG
+163 ATGVIIATAG
-173 VFAAMM
+173 VSAAMM
-179 IDVVTFAVAAVLI
+179 IDVVTFGVAAVLV
-192 SAMKAGRAK
+192 SAMRAGRAK
-201 VTEVAR
+201 VTEATQ
-207 NEASKTTSEAGETEN
+207 NEASKTTSEAGEKEN
-222 KEQSKI
+222 KKEQSKI

-261 NALQAPIAGE
+261 NALQAPIASE

-278 ILSIAGVFAAI
+278 ILSIAGAFAAI

-296 LVPILSQKLS
+296 FVPVLSRKLS
-306 PLKMIMLG
+306 PLKMIMFG
-314 TSLLGAGMLGIA
+314 TSLLGAGMLGMA
-326 LGGVFVGNNIAC
+326 CGGVFVGNNIAC

-386 CMPVGSLLLSAVIT
+386 CMPVGSILLSAVVA
-400 KISTEVILVLC
+400 KVSTESILIFC
-411 VIFAIAIL
+411 VIFAAAIFAVL
-419 AILVFVKPQME
+419 AVAKPQME

-438 KDEKVSAGLG
+438 KNEKLSA
-448 HQAGILG
+448 
-455 NSIAEMKAL
+455 SIG

>member
-13 KEREYRKLI
+13 KEHEYRKLI
-22 FATVINRFGDS
+22 LASVINRFGDS
-33 VDAIAFTWLVYQ
+33 VDAIAFTWMVYQ

-80 KHVIIATHLLRA
+80 KHVIVATHLLRA
-92 VIITL
+92 AVITS
-97 FALLYRAGLVNALV
+97 FALLYRAGLVNAPV

-122 ESFNLPATSAFT
+122 ESFNLPATSAYT
-134 IQVVKKEHMTCGM
+134 MQVVKKEHMTCGM
-147 SLNSMLG
+147 SLNTMLSS
-154 GAASLAGTG
+154 AASLAGTG
-163 AAGVIIATAG
+163 VAGVIIATAG
-173 VFAAMM
+173 VSAAMM
-179 IDVVTFAVAAVLI
+179 IDVATFVAAAVLI
-192 SAMKAGRAK
+192 SAMKAARAATA
-201 VTEVAR
+201 TE
-207 NEASKTTSEAGETEN
+207 ETEN
-222 KEQSKI
+222 KKEQGKI

-278 ILSIAGVFAAI
+278 ILSIAGAFAAI

-296 LVPILSQKLS
+296 LVPVLSQKLS

-314 TSLLGAGMLGIA
+314 TSLLGAGMLGMA
-326 LGGVFVGNNIAC
+326 CGGVFVGNNIAC

-372 IARAAAVMGACGTA
+372 IARAAAVMGACGAA
-386 CMPVGSLLLSAVIT
+386 CMPVGSLLLSAVVT
-400 KISTEVILVLC
+400 KVSTEVILVSC
-411 VIFAIAIL
+411 VIFAIVIL
-419 AILVFVKPQME
+419 AILVFAKPQME

-438 KDEKVSAGLG
+438 NNEKVPASLG
-448 HQAGILG
+448 
-455 NSIAEMKAL
+455 

>member
-1 MEQNKKMYGEIF
+1 MEQNRKMYGEII
-13 KEREYRKLI
+13 KEHEYRKLI

-80 KHVIIATHLLRA
+80 KHVIVATHLLRA
-92 VIITL
+92 VIIIL
-97 FALLYRAGLVNALV
+97 FVLLYRAGLVNALV

-147 SLNSMLG
+147 SLNSMLSS
-154 GAASLAGTG
+154 AASLAGTG
-163 AAGVIIATAG
+163 AAGMIIATAG
-173 VFAAMM
+173 VSTAMM
-179 IDVVTFAVAAVLI
+179 IDVVTFAVAAALI
-192 SAMKAGRAK
+192 GAMKARSVAI
-201 VTEVAR
+201 TEATQ
-207 NEASKTTSEAGETEN
+207 NEASKTTSATRETEN
-222 KEQSKI
+222 KIEQSKI

-261 NALQAPIAGE
+261 NALQAPIASE
-271 IFKMGGE
+271 IFRMGGE
-278 ILSIAGVFAAI
+278 ILSIAGAFAAI

-296 LVPILSQKLS
+296 LVPVLSQKLS

-314 TSLLGAGMLGIA
+314 TSLLGAGMLGMA
-326 LGGVFVGNNIAC
+326 CGGVFAGNNIAC

-386 CMPVGSLLLSAVIT
+386 CMPVGSLLLSTVVT
-400 KISTEVILVLC
+400 KVSTGAILVFC

-438 KDEKVSAGLG
+438 KNEKVSASLG
-448 HQAGILG
+448 
-455 NSIAEMKAL
+455 

>member
-1 MEQNKKMYGEIF
+1 MEQNRKMYGEII
-13 KEREYRKLI
+13 KEHEYRKLI

-33 VDAIAFTWLVYQ
+33 VDAIAFTWLIYQ

-80 KHVIIATHLLRA
+80 KHVIVATHLLRA

-97 FALLYRAGLVNALV
+97 FAFLYRAGLLNALV

-134 IQVVKKEHMTCGM
+134 MQVVKKEHMTCGM
-147 SLNSMLG
+147 SLNSMLSS
-154 GAASLAGTG
+154 AASLAGTG
-163 AAGVIIATAG
+163 AAGMIIATAG
-173 VFAAMM
+173 VSTAMM
-179 IDVVTFAVAAVLI
+179 IDVVTFAVAAALI
-192 SAMKAGRAK
+192 GAMKARSVAI
-201 VTEVAR
+201 TEATQ
-207 NEASKTTSEAGETEN
+207 NEASKTTSATGETEN
-222 KEQSKI
+222 KIEQSKI

-261 NALQAPIAGE
+261 NALQAPIASE
-271 IFKMGGE
+271 IFRMGGE
-278 ILSIAGVFAAI
+278 ILSIAGAFAAI

-296 LVPILSQKLS
+296 FVPVLSQKLS
-306 PLKMIMLG
+306 PLKMIMFG
-314 TSLLGAGMLGIA
+314 TSLLAAGMLGMA
-326 LGGVFVGNNIAC
+326 CGGVFAGNNIAC

-386 CMPVGSLLLSAVIT
+386 CMPVGSLLLSAVVT
-400 KISTEVILVLC
+400 KVSTGAILVFC

-438 KDEKVSAGLG
+438 KNEKVSASLG
-448 HQAGILG
+448 
-455 NSIAEMKAL
+455 